1 MSNSITVAHPE
12 SQAEQL
18 FLLFHGVGSNAQD
31 LVPMGHRLS
40 TAFPR
45 AFIVSVQAPYLS
57 DFGSGFQWFSVRD
70 VTEDNRVQ
78 RVREAMPAFVETV
91 QAWQKEAHVDV
102 ARTVLIGFSQGA
114 IMALESTRNAS
125 RLSGRV
131 AAIAGRFAQ
140 LPTKSA
146 PGTVVHFFHGKR
158 DLVMPYTR
166 TLEAAEH
173 IAALGGDVT
182 ADILPLAGH
191 EANAEIITLLIERL
205 QNPDPTRGPG
215 DAGGASPTAAPK
227 KL

>member
-1 MSNSITVAHPE
+1 MSASITVARPE
-12 SQAEQL
+12 RQAEQL

-31 LVPMGHRLS
+31 LVPMGQQLAAAFP
-40 TAFPR
+40 TAFV
-45 AFIVSVQAPYLS
+45 VSVQAPYPS

-70 VTEDNRVQ
+70 VTEDSRVQ
-78 RVREAMPAFVETV
+78 RVCEAMPAFVQSV
-91 QAWQKEAHVDV
+91 QAWQKHAHLNA

-114 IMALESTRNAS
+114 IMALESTRNADPVA
-125 RLSGRV
+125 GRV
-131 AAIAGRFAQ
+131 AAIAGRFAE

-166 TLEAAEH
+166 TLAAADR

-191 EANAEIITLLIERL
+191 EANAEIIALLIQRL
-205 QNPDPTRGPG
+205 KQAAPLPRPA
-215 DAGGASPTAAPK
+215 DAGGANPNVAPANP
-227 KL
+227 